1 MAKRKDASSDSSSS
15 ASARPSRR
23 RLGRGLSS
31 LMSSPVPITPT
42 DPPTGTTGQSS
53 PDEDQKPDHEGR
65 RQPGTSPMQKANAAT
80 EVTSNASD
88 GGLQM
93 VSVDA
98 IRPNRRQPRQQF
110 DDTSLESLA
119 TSIRSAGVMQP
130 IMLRPAES
138 HIDSIRYEL
147 VAGERRWRAAKLA
160 GLDRVPAIVRRIDE
174 ATAAEWALIENIQR
188 EDLNPIERAEAF
200 RRLSDDFSLTHQ
212 DIADRV
218 GLDRSSVTN
227 LLRLL
232 ELDPDTIDDVRA
244 GRLSLGH
251 ARALLSVEKVST
263 RRTLARQATRQGWSV
278 RTLERRINAGRSA
291 LQQESGA
298 SAGATPTQIHLRN
311 LADELGRHLGTR
323 VRIEAGRKKG
333 AGKLIVDF
341 YSLDE
346 FESLLERLG
355 YKPM

>member
-1 MAKRKDASSDSSSS
+1 MAKRKKDAGSQSPSSSS
-15 ASARPSRR
+15 RSARR

-31 LMSSPVPITPT
+31 LISSPVPVVPENANADDYATSRKREHQGSAEGDLVPERSAA
-42 DPPTGTTGQSS
+42 GRGVV
-53 PDEDQKPDHEGR
+53 DERDR
-65 RQPGTSPMQKANAAT
+65 REDTPGTA
-80 EVTSNASD
+80 
-88 GGLQM
+88 LQM

-98 IRPNRRQPRQQF
+98 IQPNRLQPRQQF
-110 DDTSLESLA
+110 DAAGLESLA

-130 IMLRPAES
+130 IVLRPSAD
-138 HIDSIRYEL
+138 HIDGNQYEL

-160 GLDRVPAIVRRIDE
+160 GLNRVPAVVRSIDD

-200 RRLSDDFSLTHQ
+200 RRLCDDFSLTHQ
-212 DIADRV
+212 EIADRV

-232 ELDPDTIDDVRA
+232 ELDRETIDDVRA
-244 GRLSLGH
+244 GHLTLGH
-251 ARALLSVEKVST
+251 GRALLALTNTTE
-263 RRTLARQATRQGWSV
+263 RRALARQTVRQGWSV
-278 RTLERRINAGRSA
+278 RALERRIKSRT
-291 LQQESGA
+291 A
-298 SAGATPTQIHLRN
+298 SDAPEGGGSPNTSPVQIHLRH

-333 AGKLIVDF
+333 SGKLVIDF

-346 FESLLERLG
+346 FESLLDRLG
-355 YKPM
+355 YQAT